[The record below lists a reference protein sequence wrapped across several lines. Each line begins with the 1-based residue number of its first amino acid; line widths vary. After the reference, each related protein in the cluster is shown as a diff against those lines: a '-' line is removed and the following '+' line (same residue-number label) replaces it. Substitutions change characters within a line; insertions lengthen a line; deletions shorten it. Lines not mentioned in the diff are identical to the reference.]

1 MALKVVNTTPVG
13 SVPSQE
19 EIMAKIG
26 ANYSAP
32 RPMMPTEDQ
41 LLELVHDA
49 DAVITLFEPF
59 TRKVME
65 KLTKCRVI
73 AAMSVGYEHI
83 DVDAATSLGICVCN
97 VPDYCLEEMTDHAM
111 ALLLACARKI
121 VRINDGIRKGEI
133 TGIAS
138 AGAAP
143 MFRLKGQTLGLVG
156 FGRIPRTLVRKAQ
169 GFGLKVIVYDP
180 YVPKAT
186 MEGYDVE
193 RVEGL
198 DELLERSDFISV
210 HAALTKEN
218 KQMFGLAQFKKMK
231 PTAYFINTARGG
243 LVDEEALHTALT
255 QNIIAGAGLDVMD
268 PEMNMESPLLKLN
281 NLIYTGHAGFYSETS
296 TPELLRRPAEYIAAV
311 FQGKWPDGCVNPKVR
326 EKFGKRWGK
335 LG

>member
-1 MALKVVNTTPVG
+1 MAFKVVNTTPVG
-13 SVPSQE
+13 SIPSQE
-19 EIMAKIG
+19 EVMARIG
-26 ANYSAP
+26 AKYVAP
-32 RPMMPTEDQ
+32 RPMIPAEDQ

-49 DAVITLFEPF
+49 DGVITLIEPF

-65 KLTKCRVI
+65 KLTRCKVI
-73 AAMSVGYEHI
+73 AAMSVGYENI
-83 DVDAATSLGICVCN
+83 DVDAATDLGICVCN
-97 VPDYCLEEMTDHAM
+97 VPDYCLDEMTDHAM

-121 VRINDGIRKGEI
+121 VLTNNKIRRGEI
-133 TGIAS
+133 TGI
-138 AGAAP
+138 GMGVAP
-143 MFRLKGQTLGLVG
+143 MFRLRGQTLGLVG

-169 GFGLKVIVYDP
+169 GFGLKIIVYDP

-193 RVEGL
+193 KVEEL
-198 DELLERSDFISV
+198 DELLERSDFVSV

-218 KQMFGLAQFKKMK
+218 RHMFGLKQFKKMK

-255 QNIIAGAGLDVMD
+255 EGIIAGAGLDVMD
-268 PEMNMESPLLKLN
+268 PEMNLESPLLKLD
-281 NLIYTGHAGFYSETS
+281 NLVYTGHSGFYSETS
-296 TPELLRRPAEYIAAV
+296 TPELFRRPAEYIAAV

-326 EKFGKRWGK
+326 EKFNKRWGK